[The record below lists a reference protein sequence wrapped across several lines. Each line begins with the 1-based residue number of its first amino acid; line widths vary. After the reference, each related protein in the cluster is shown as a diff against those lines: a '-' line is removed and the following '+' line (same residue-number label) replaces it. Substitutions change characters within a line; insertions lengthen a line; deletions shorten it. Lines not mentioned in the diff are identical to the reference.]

1 MQLAV
6 VALLGLGLV
15 MVHSAGMTIGGA
27 SPGPMQWLIGR
38 PTLYAIAAIVA
49 MMIASR
55 LDVRYIL
62 RGRGLTNPLVYLIVA
77 SLVLVALALVPGL
90 GRTVNGASR
99 WLYLGPRAWGLSFQ
113 PSEIAKWTLPIAIAW
128 WCARRQATIRSL
140 RRGLLPPL
148 ALVGV
153 ACVLIGV
160 EDLGTAALVG
170 AVAVVILFAGGV
182 RWWQLT
188 VAVLTGAAA
197 VVWAIMQS
205 PYRWNRLLAFQ
216 DPWADPSGSGY
227 HPIQSM
233 LAVAMGGPT
242 GRGLGGG
249 IQKFGYLPEDTTDF
263 VFAVICE
270 ELGMAGAAL
279 VVVLY
284 LVLLWVGLSIVRECK
299 DTFGRLL
306 ALGVLLTLG
315 MQAVINLAVVT
326 VLMPTKGIALPLV
339 SAGGTGW
346 VLTAFALG
354 LVVALG
360 EANMAEEQEHFEH
373 VDPTPEPVVTI
384 SVRPPD

>member
-15 MVHSAGMTIGGA
+15 MVHSAGMTIGGT
-27 SPGPMQWLIGR
+27 SPSPVHWLIGR
-38 PTLYAIAAIVA
+38 PTLYAIAAIAA
-49 MMIASR
+49 MMVASR

-62 RGRGLTNPLVYLIVA
+62 RGRRLANPIVYVVIV
-77 SLVLVALALVPGL
+77 SLALVALALVPGV

-113 PSEIAKWTLPIAIAW
+113 PSEIAKWTLPIAVAW

-140 RRGLLPPL
+140 RRGLVPPL
-148 ALVGV
+148 ILVGV

-170 AVAVVILFAGGV
+170 AVAVIILFAGGV
-182 RWWQLT
+182 RWWQLAI
-188 VAVLTGAAA
+188 AVVTGAAA

-284 LVLLWVGLSIVRECK
+284 LVLLWVGLAIVKDCK

-315 MQAVINLAVVT
+315 TQVVINLAVVT
-326 VLMPTKGIALPLV
+326 VLMPTKGIALPLI

-360 EANMAEEQEHFEH
+360 EANRAEEQEHFEH
-373 VDPTPEPVVTI
+373 IDTTPEPVVTI